1 MVNELFSLIIA
12 APTGQFSKALY
23 KQQFFLRF
31 FAGSYESGGSVLHE
45 PPLAIEF

>member
-23 KQQFFLRF
+23 KQQDFYGIFL
-31 FAGSYESGGSVLHE
+31 GE
-45 PPLAIEF
+45 